1 VLGYAYLMRVKTKDA
16 KEAFEKAIVLDQA
29 DPLPRMGLGLA
40 KIREGKLHDGGREI
54 ETAASLDPSN
64 AIVRSYLGKTYYEEK
79 RTGLD
84 EREYEM
90 AKQLDPNDPTP
101 YFYGA
106 IAKQTTNRP
115 VEALHDMQKAIEL
128 NDNRAVYR
136 SRLLLDS
143 DEASRSAAQG
153 RIYSDLGFQQLA
165 LVEGWKSVNT
175 DQTNFSA
182 HRLLADSYATLPR
195 HEIARVSE
203 LLQSQLLQPLNI
215 TPIQP
220 RLVESNLFLISAGGP
235 GALSFNEFNPV
246 FNRDGI
252 AFQVSG
258 LGGENDTWSGE
269 GVIAGIYGKASFS
282 AGYSHFETDGF
293 RPNADQTDDI
303 VTALVQLQLTPS
315 TSVQAEYRHRELET
329 GDLQQRFFRE
339 DFFPGRRNKE
349 VRDALRLGAR
359 HAFAPD
365 SIMIGSLTFSRAEF
379 SLFDNQLLAPVS
391 WFRETRPE
399 DALSLEL
406 QHLFKSRYVSLTAG
420 GGYFHVNGEAKTRV
434 MLEPAALCSVFAPV
448 LGSLTNDCP
457 LRFNEST
464 DLDHGNLYA
473 YSYITPVRQLMLT
486 LGFSA
491 DFVSGDAVDIG
502 DINQFN
508 PKFGVTWNP
517 LPGTTF
523 RAAAFRTLKRTL
535 ITDQTIEPTQV
546 AGFNQLFDDFNGT
559 EAWRYGGA
567 IDQKFTRDLFGGV
580 EYSRRDLKIRFADVS
595 TGQAQPGKANDNS
608 EDLARAYLF
617 WTPLHWLALRAEYTF
632 ERFEYDE
639 SLQTDFPS
647 DIRTHRV
654 PLGVNF
660 YHPSGFSTSLT
671 ATYWHQEVDDLPPF
685 FVTDPLQR
693 SGTESFWTLDA
704 SASYRLPLRYGFVTV
719 GATNLTNKKFRYY
732 ETDRDNPRIQPERM
746 VFGRVTLAFP

>member
-1 VLGYAYLMRVKTKDA
+1 
-16 KEAFEKAIVLDQA
+16 
-29 DPLPRMGLGLA
+29 
-40 KIREGKLHDGGREI
+40 
-54 ETAASLDPSN
+54 
-64 AIVRSYLGKTYYEEK
+64 
-79 RTGLD
+79 
-84 EREYEM
+84 
-90 AKQLDPNDPTP
+90 
-101 YFYGA
+101 
-106 IAKQTTNRP
+106 
-115 VEALHDMQKAIEL
+115 
-128 NDNRAVYR
+128 
-136 SRLLLDS
+136 
-143 DEASRSAAQG
+143 
-153 RIYSDLGFQQLA
+153 
-165 LVEGWKSVNT
+165 
-175 DQTNFSA
+175 
-182 HRLLADSYATLPR
+182 
-195 HEIARVSE
+195 
-203 LLQSQLLQPLNI
+203 
-215 TPIQP
+215 
-220 RLVESNLFLISAGGP
+220 
-235 GALSFNEFNPV
+235 
-246 FNRDGI
+246 
-252 AFQVSG
+252 
-258 LGGENDTWSGE
+258 
-269 GVIAGIYGKASFS
+269 
-282 AGYSHFETDGF
+282 
-293 RPNADQTDDI
+293 
-303 VTALVQLQLTPS
+303 
-315 TSVQAEYRHRELET
+315 
-329 GDLQQRFFRE
+329 
-339 DFFPGRRNKE
+339 
-349 VRDALRLGAR
+349 
-359 HAFAPD
+359 
-365 SIMIGSLTFSRAEF
+365 
-379 SLFDNQLLAPVS
+379 
-391 WFRETRPE
+391 
-399 DALSLEL
+399 
-406 QHLFKSRYVSLTAG
+406 
-420 GGYFHVNGEAKTRV
+420 
-434 MLEPAALCSVFAPV
+434 
-448 LGSLTNDCP
+448 
-457 LRFNEST
+457 
-464 DLDHGNLYA
+464 
-473 YSYITPVRQLMLT
+473 
-486 LGFSA
+486 
-491 DFVSGDAVDIG
+491 VDIG

-693 SGTESFWTLDA
+693 SGTDSFWTLDA

-719 GATNLTNKKFRYY
+719 GATNLTDKKFRYY